1 VLFSREEV
9 ARFINE
15 GFEPVW
21 ESVRPVP
28 IVRIDF
34 GNGAV
39 LTRTL
44 HGNIASLVCTAQGQ
58 VVDILPGIYTP
69 AVYVDR
75 LKQFRLLA
83 TFATALPRDRRQ
95 AVLQRYHQR
104 RLDQLSGKAVAAGA
118 ARPRMDVGKTKG
130 VEDRIE
136 LVLARSNP
144 QPINPPR
151 EDPPVAVPAD
161 LADWKL
167 LAEDT
172 RQNETGRRRQ
182 IHALLAAAGVVKP
195 QALTKRLYKEVLH
208 ADLDDPYLGLGPTL
222 FAHYPFAGEEARP

>member
-1 VLFSREEV
+1 LFSREEV
-9 ARFINE
+9 ARLITDS
-15 GFEPVW
+15 FEPVW

-34 GNGAV
+34 GNGAL

-58 VVDILPGIYTP
+58 VVDVLPGIYTP
-69 AVYVDR
+69 AVYLDR

-83 TFATALPRDRRQ
+83 TFATALPPDRRQ

-104 RLDQLSGKAVAAGA
+104 RLDELSGKAVAAGA
-118 ARPRMDVGKTKG
+118 ARPRADAGKTKG
-130 VEDRIE
+130 VEDRLE
-136 LVLARSNP
+136 LVLARGNAQPVNP
-144 QPINPPR
+144 AS
-151 EDPPVAVPAD
+151 EDVPEAMPAD

-182 IHALLAAAGVVKP
+182 IHALLAEAGVVNPK
-195 QALTKRLYKEVLH
+195 ALTKRLYKEVLH

-222 FAHYPFAGEEARP
+222 FANYPFSREEARP